1 MIHFQRGVA
10 QLGSAP
16 GLGPGGREFESR
28 RPDHQRQSRI
38 HWFCARSSSGQST
51 GLLSR
56 GLQVRVLPGVH
67 FFFSH

>member
-1 MIHFQRGVA
+1 MIKNRGVA

-28 RPDHQRQSRI
+28 RPDHR
-38 HWFCARSSSGQST
+38 ARSSIGWST

-56 GLQVRVLPGVH
+56 GLQVRFLPGAPTVPN
-67 FFFSH
+67 FLTLL